1 MKSSTKQLIFWIVIL
16 MVFVGIGIY
25 LKYASTGATMMALLV
40 GITGIVVGW
49 VARILY
55 VKYVTDK
62 VEVRKS

>member
-16 MVFVGIGIY
+16 VLFIGIGIY
-25 LKYASTGATMMALLV
+25 LKYASTGATMMALII

-55 VKYVTDK
+55 VKYVSDK
-62 VEVRKS
+62 IEVRRS

>member
-16 MVFVGIGIY
+16 MVFIGIGIY

-40 GITGIVVGW
+40 GTTGIVVGW

-55 VKYVTDK
+55 VKYVSDK
-62 VEVRKS
+62 VEVRRS